1 MTDPN
6 AQPLYEPPASQ
17 PQQSPPAA
25 AAPLTAAEDKQWAT
39 LVHFFNII
47 LLIPALIIYLVFKDR
62 GQLVRS
68 ESKEALNWTINVAG
82 AVIALNIVNVILG
95 FIPIIGIVSWLL
107 LTLVIWAIIVV
118 NVIFAI
124 MGGMKV
130 KNGGTYRYPLNHR
143 WIK

>member
-6 AQPLYEPPASQ
+6 PPQ
-17 PQQSPPAA
+17 

-39 LVHFFNII
+39 FAHFGNII
-47 LLIPALIIYLVFKDR
+47 VLIPAIIIYVVFKDR
-62 GQLVRS
+62 GQLVRQ

-82 AVIALNIVNVILG
+82 ALVAIWILEAIFTFVPFFG
-95 FIPIIGIVSWLL
+95 WLVDILL
-107 LTLVIWAIIVV
+107 LLAMWALFVV

-124 MGGMKV
+124 IGGVKV
-130 KNGGTYRYPLNHR
+130 SGGGTYRYPANIR